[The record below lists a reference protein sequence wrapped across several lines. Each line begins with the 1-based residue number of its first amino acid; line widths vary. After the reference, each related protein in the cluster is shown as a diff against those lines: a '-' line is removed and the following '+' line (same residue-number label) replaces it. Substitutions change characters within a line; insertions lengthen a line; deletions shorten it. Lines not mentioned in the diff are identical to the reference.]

1 MMLEKLT
8 IAEKMMHRYLERLK
22 KVRINHPIDPNNY
35 QGDLGVRATSLI
47 VYGKTR
53 QLHVEW
59 DPVQADSVQ
68 VLRCMQKDLE
78 KIDLEYARSGKDC
91 PDLANTDFDK
101 LTQADVAQKCGF
113 IECKLVSGQ
122 VVDGAHLIDV
132 EARNKAKYLY
142 LVRPCYDNYMLYQF

>member
-113 IECKLVSGQ
+113 ITDK
-122 VVDGAHLIDV
+122 I
-132 EARNKAKYLY
+132 
-142 LVRPCYDNYMLYQF
+142 YQTHG